1 MPRNLGAKE
10 RVKQPNERLFGA
22 APSVEIPPS
31 SVPSISWL
39 VRNYQGE
46 TAFCGQHAGTHFNAI
61 LEYVVSQ
68 VVNRFS
74 PRYGAIKMKTPAS
87 PVYDGFPVNDG
98 TTLPAIFKW
107 LSTFGSDSFEPL
119 ENNVALPCDANPGD
133 YLDPNALTPAMDSD
147 AANHKI
153 TDEVEYDALTYQDLC
168 QSIYQNKAVI
178 ILIKVDD
185 GFWGT
190 ANPTFTQP
198 LYGHF
203 VTAYGYDETGIWV
216 IDSADPSDQ
225 FAFKHIAIEY
235 ITPTFFFESGTA
247 VDALPVEQ
255 EIVSDASEAVH
266 DVAQDTE
273 APPAQKESLLQEI
286 EEVVEEI
293 ETGI

>member
-22 APSVEIPPS
+22 APSVAIPS
-31 SVPSISWL
+31 NFVPPISWL
-39 VRNYQGE
+39 TRNYQGE

-61 LEYVVSQ
+61 LEYVASQ
-68 VVNRFS
+68 TVNRFS
-74 PRYGAIKMKTPAS
+74 PRYGAIKMKTPGS
-87 PVYDGFPVNDG
+87 PVYDGFPIDEG
-98 TTLPAIFKW
+98 TTLTAIFAW
-107 LSTFGSDSFEPL
+107 LSKLGSDSFEPL

-133 YLDPNALTPAMDSD
+133 YLDPNAIAPAMDTD

-153 TDEVEYDALTYQDLC
+153 LPDVEYDALTYEALC
-168 QSIYQNKAVI
+168 QSIYQHKAVI

-190 ANPTFTQP
+190 VNPTFTQP

-203 VTAYGYDETGIWV
+203 VTCYGYDETGIWV
-216 IDSADPSDQ
+216 IDSADPSDE
-225 FAFKHIAIEY
+225 FAFKHIATEY

-255 EIVSDASEAVH
+255 EVVSDAS
-266 DVAQDTE
+266 DVVQDVSDDPQTP
-273 APPAQKESLLQEI
+273 APEKETLLDEV
-286 EEVVEEI
+286 EEVVEDI
-293 ETGI
+293 AKII